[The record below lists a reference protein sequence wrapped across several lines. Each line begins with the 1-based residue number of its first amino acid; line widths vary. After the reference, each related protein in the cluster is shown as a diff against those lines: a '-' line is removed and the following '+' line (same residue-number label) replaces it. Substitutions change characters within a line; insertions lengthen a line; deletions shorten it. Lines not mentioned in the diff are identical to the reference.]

1 MSTGAASTLL
11 AMSDAQPAG
20 WYHDGVAQ
28 RWWDGEAWGPYA
40 PAPPPGPGMGPGVAP
55 PPPGGPSADEADKT
69 VAVLAHAGG
78 LFGGFLLPLIIYLMN
93 KDKGERSY
101 ARHHS
106 LEALNFQLAV
116 MIVTFVP
123 MILFFAVF
131 VAVAVAAS
139 SSSSAAPG
147 VGFGLLFGLF
157 WIVMMVVGV
166 GSLVLSIVGMVK
178 ASQLERWRYPV
189 SIRLVG
195 RSRAG

>member
-1 MSTGAASTLL
+1 
-11 AMSDAQPAG
+11 MSDDQPAG

-40 PAPPPGPGMGPGVAP
+40 PAPPPGPGVGPGP
-55 PPPGGPSADEADKT
+55 LGGQSADEADKT
-69 VAVLAHAGG
+69 VAILAHAGG
-78 LFGGFLLPLIIYLMN
+78 IFGGFLLPLIIYIMY

-101 ARHHS
+101 VRHHAR
-106 LEALNFQLAV
+106 EALNFQLAV

-131 VAVAVAAS
+131 ILGAVAAS
-139 SSSSAAPG
+139 STTSAAPG
-147 VGFGLLFGLF
+147 VGFGIIFLLF
-157 WIVMMVVGV
+157 WVVMMVVGV

-189 SIRLVG
+189 SIRLIG
-195 RSRAG
+195 RPTPH